1 MTFLYP
7 EVLYFNFLLLL
18 PLLLYVFSK
27 NKIKKLFKKEIF
39 KKLSINQSYLPN
51 SVRIGILFIIFAL
64 ITASLARPVKNNSN
78 IDIELKGLNIIVA
91 MDISKSMLA
100 EDTKPNR
107 LVIAKDKI
115 KKFIDIN
122 KNNKIALMAFAGNAF
137 MVAPLSFD
145 SESLRF
151 LISNL
156 DISSISRAGTS
167 VLSVLESS
175 LVIDKTEN
183 RKNIVIF
190 SDGGDEG
197 DYLKEVEFAKS
208 NNISVHIVSI
218 ATEKGAPIKE
228 NGNFLLDN
236 NGAVVITKR
245 NDNIAK
251 LAHET
256 NGIFTT
262 YTYNNRDI
270 ESIKEHI
277 ESENK
282 KKMFKK
288 DNVVSYDEFFVYPLF
303 VALALVFLSF
313 FTYFKR
319 VLVLTLLV
327 YSGDSYAGVMDFLD
341 ISSAKSS
348 YSKKQ
353 YAQSAKYWEKVYES
367 DKSSKIAYNLANA
380 YYKSSDFKKAI
391 EYFDKSEFITDK
403 AKAFVHYNKGNA
415 YAKMQD
421 YENAKKEYN
430 KSLDIRDDGDVR
442 YNLELVKQAEKQ
454 KKKQDKNKDKKDSK
468 DNKNKKDKKDDK
480 DKENKD
486 SDKKSKDK
494 QDKDKQDKEKKK
506 GEDKKKKEDE
516 KKKEKDKEKQEEKDK
531 QEKQDEDKKDK
542 TKKYKAK
549 HISDLQ
555 EKRWMKKLQKQKAK
569 SIPLYQFSN
578 KENKNDKNW

>member
-7 EVLYFNFLLLL
+7 EVLYLNLLLIL
-18 PLLLYVFSK
+18 PLLFYIFSK

-39 KKLSINQSYLPN
+39 EKLSINQSFMPN
-51 SVRIGILFIIFAL
+51 SLRIGILFIIFAL
-64 ITASLARPVKNNSN
+64 LSISLARPVKNNSN

-107 LVIAKDKI
+107 LVVAKDKI

-122 KNNKIALMAFAGNAF
+122 RNNKISLMAFAGNAF

-145 SESLRF
+145 SQSLKF
-151 LISNL
+151 LIDNL
-156 DISSISRAGTS
+156 DVSSVSRAGTS

-175 LVIDKTEN
+175 LIIDKTDN
-183 RKNIVIF
+183 KKNIVIF
-190 SDGGDEG
+190 SDGGDED
-197 DYLKEVEFAKS
+197 DYDKEIEFAK
-208 NNISVHIVSI
+208 NNNMSVYIVSI

-228 NGNFLLDN
+228 KGNFILDKT
-236 NGAVVITKR
+236 GGVVISKR

-251 LAHET
+251 LSHKT
-256 NGIFTT
+256 SGIFTT
-262 YTYNNRDI
+262 YTYSNNDI
-270 ESIKEHI
+270 ISIKEHI

-288 DNVVSYDEFFVYPLF
+288 DNVISYDEFFVYPLF
-303 VALALVFLSF
+303 VALVLVFLSF

-319 VLVLTLLV
+319 VMVLMLLF
-327 YSGDSYAGVMDFLD
+327 YSSDSYAGAMDFLN
-341 ISSAKSS
+341 ISSAKTT
-348 YSKKQ
+348 YSKKE
-353 YAQSAKYWEKVYES
+353 YAQSAKYWQKVYDN

-380 YYKSSDFKKAI
+380 YYKSSDYKKAI
-391 EYFDKSEFITDK
+391 EYFDKSEFKTDK

-430 KSLDIRDDGDVR
+430 KSLEIRDDKDVR

-454 KKKQDKNKDKKDSK
+454 KKEQEKNKDKKDSK
-468 DNKNKKDKKDDK
+468 DNENQKDKKEDKDKQNKDSKNKGDNKKKDKKNKDKKKGK
-480 DKENKD
+480 DKEK
-486 SDKKSKDK
+486 SESKDKKGKDKKQNKDK
-494 QDKDKQDKEKKK
+494 QDKQENDKTE
-506 GEDKKKKEDE
+506 
-516 KKKEKDKEKQEEKDK
+516 
-531 QEKQDEDKKDK
+531 K
-542 TKKYKAK
+542 TKKHKAK

-555 EKRWMKKLQKQKAK
+555 EKRWMKKLEKQKTK